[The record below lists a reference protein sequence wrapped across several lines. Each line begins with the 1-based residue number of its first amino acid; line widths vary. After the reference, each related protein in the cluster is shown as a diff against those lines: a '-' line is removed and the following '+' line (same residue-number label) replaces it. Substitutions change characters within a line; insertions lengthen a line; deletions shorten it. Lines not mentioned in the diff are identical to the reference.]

1 MASDS
6 CSHHSFDATNQ
17 KVRIHMR
24 SLALGDSLAWL
35 PVIDAFR
42 EQHQCEIHVP
52 LPAHLEP
59 LYRDSYPH
67 FHIATEAEPD
77 RNRTIRTT
85 RRITSV
91 YSSRSRNAIINPP
104 IRA

>member
-1 MASDS
+1 
-6 CSHHSFDATNQ
+6 
-17 KVRIHMR
+17 MR

-52 LPAHLEP
+52 LPAHLK
-59 LYRDSYPH
+59 R
-67 FHIATEAEPD
+67 FIATAIPISTSLQTPNSD
-77 RNRTIRTT
+77 RKTTRTT

-91 YSSRSRNAIINPP
+91 CSSHSRNAIINPP